1 VANVMDPVNGNGQC
15 LPKNLSGVVGVD
27 PVATCQIQSCP
38 CADTPSEIPT
48 PGTPSPSPIPQ
59 PSPSPSPKPSPS
71 PSPPEEPAPV
81 VSALIQQP
89 HQFSTGPVVVHT
101 RSVLWHTTA
110 AWILVGVSLADN
122 PASIQP

>member
-38 CADTPSEIPT
+38 CADTPSELPP
-48 PGTPSPSPIPQ
+48 PGTPSPSPQ

-71 PSPPEEPAPV
+71 PSSAPAEEFPP
-81 VSALIQQP
+81 VSGLIQQ
-89 HQFSTGPVVVHT
+89 
-101 RSVLWHTTA
+101 
-110 AWILVGVSLADN
+110 LA
-122 PASIQP
+122 